1 VEKLRELKLA
11 SIEDRRIEA
20 DMALTHKILCDSE
33 QGYSDQWFKMAN
45 SRRTTRLTAG
55 ARNLL
60 HQRGQHEYRRRIFQ
74 QQRNR
79 LPEPVKAA
87 DTAAAFKRR
96 YRQHIE
102 SRVARTVA

>member
-1 VEKLRELKLA
+1 MPSL
-11 SIEDRRIEA
+11 EDRRIEA
-20 DMALTHKILCDSE
+20 DRALTHKILSDSE
-33 QGYSDQWFKMAN
+33 QGYSDRWFKMAN
-45 SRRTTRLTAG
+45 SRRTMRLTAG

-60 HQRGQHEYRRRIFQ
+60 PKRGQHEYRREFFSLRVVDTW
-74 QQRNR
+74 NR

-102 SRVARTVA
+102 CRVARTNA